1 MSEIEQ
7 LEDYSDD
14 IHSGSLLKRYIQCP
28 CSLENVTLADWAA
41 WYDSYQKPYWKKS
54 SQVDTDNL
62 PVEALNDD
70 DNNDDDL
77 FNSSVGQRM
86 IRNVK
91 NKNDQ
96 KQESLEVFGLIKSHI
111 QKNTRKLLM
120 LNFTPWRNEE
130 VDLLGNAISFQECFL
145 FFKDTVDDQM
155 TQYAVCNEHI
165 AQIQEQ

>member
-1 MSEIEQ
+1 M
-7 LEDYSDD
+7 
-14 IHSGSLLKRYIQCP
+14 
-28 CSLENVTLADWAA
+28 
-41 WYDSYQKPYWKKS
+41 
-54 SQVDTDNL
+54 
-62 PVEALNDD
+62 NDD